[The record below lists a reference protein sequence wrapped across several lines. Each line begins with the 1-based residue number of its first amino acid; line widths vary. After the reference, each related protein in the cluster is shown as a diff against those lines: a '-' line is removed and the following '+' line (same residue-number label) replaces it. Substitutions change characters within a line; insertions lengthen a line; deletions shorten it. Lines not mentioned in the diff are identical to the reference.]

1 MLRLS
6 DVVSRVSRRSPRVVL
21 GLATAALAACG
32 GGSTGPAY
40 TTPPTA
46 PPPTAAAIV
55 NATPEVAFSPAQLTV
70 TQGGTVTF
78 AFGSVG
84 HNVYFD
90 NDPAGAP
97 ANIGGVNSNTNVDR
111 VFDAAGVYTF
121 NCHIH
126 PGMHGTITVVA
137 SDTYST
143 YP

>member
-1 MLRLS
+1 MYRPS
-6 DVVSRVSRRSPRVVL
+6 DVVSRVTRCSSWLVL
-21 GLATAALAACG
+21 GLATATLAACG
-32 GGSTGPAY
+32 GGGMTTSTTSPN
-40 TTPPTA
+40 A
-46 PPPTAAAIV
+46 PPPTATATV
-55 NATPEVAFSPAQLTV
+55 NATPQIAFSPAQLTL

-97 ANIGGVNSNTNVDR
+97 ADIPGVNSNANVDR
-111 VFDAAGVYTF
+111 VFGATGVYTF

-126 PGMHGTITVVA
+126 PGMHGTVTVVA
-137 SDTYST
+137 ANAT

>member
-1 MLRLS
+1 MHRLS
-6 DVVSRVSRRSPRVVL
+6 DVVSRVSRRSFRLVA
-21 GLATAALAACG
+21 GLATAALAGCG
-32 GGSTGPAY
+32 GMTTSTTSPNV
-40 TTPPTA
+40 
-46 PPPTAAAIV
+46 PPPTAAATV
-55 NATPEVAFSPAQLTV
+55 NATPQIAFSPAQLTL

-97 ANIGGVNSNTNVDR
+97 ADIPGVNSNTNVDR
-111 VFDAAGVYTF
+111 VFGTAGVYTF

-126 PGMHGTITVVA
+126 PGMHGTVTVVA
-137 SDTYST
+137 ANSA

>member
-1 MLRLS
+1 
-6 DVVSRVSRRSPRVVL
+6 
-21 GLATAALAACG
+21 
-32 GGSTGPAY
+32 
-40 TTPPTA
+40 
-46 PPPTAAAIV
+46 V
-55 NATPEVAFSPAQLTV
+55 NATPQIAFSPAQLTL

-97 ANIGGVNSNTNVDR
+97 ADIPGVNSNANVDR
-111 VFDAAGVYTF
+111 VFGTAGVYTF

-137 SDTYST
+137 SNTG

>member
-6 DVVSRVSRRSPRVVL
+6 DVVLHVTRRSPRVVL
-21 GLATAALAACG
+21 GLATTALAACG

-55 NATPEVAFSPAQLTV
+55 NATPAIAFSPAELTV

-111 VFDAAGVYTF
+111 VFDTAGVYTF

-126 PGMHGTITVVA
+126 PEMHGTITVVA
-137 SDTYST
+137 SGQT

>member
-1 MLRLS
+1 MGQFS
-6 DVVSRVSRRSPRVVL
+6 DVVSCLTRTSSRAVR
-21 GLATAALAACG
+21 GLATATTLAACG
-32 GGSTGPAY
+32 GGMTTSTND
-40 TTPPTA
+40 
-46 PPPTAAAIV
+46 PPPSATV
-55 NATPEVAFSPAQLTV
+55 NATPQIAFSPAQLTV

-97 ANIGGVNSNTNVDR
+97 ANIPGVNSNTNVDR
-111 VFDAAGVYTF
+111 VFGTSGVYTF

-126 PGMHGTITVVA
+126 PGMHGTVTVVA
-137 SDTYST
+137 SNTA